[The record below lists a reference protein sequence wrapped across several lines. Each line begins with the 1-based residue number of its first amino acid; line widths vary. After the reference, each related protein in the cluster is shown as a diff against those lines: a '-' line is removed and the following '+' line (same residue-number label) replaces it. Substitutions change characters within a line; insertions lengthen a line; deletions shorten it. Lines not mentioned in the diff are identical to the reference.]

1 MKILVTDPIHSDGI
15 ALLRS
20 AGFDVDEKYDLDKD
34 SLKEIIKNYDVLIVR
49 SKTKVTKDIIESGQ
63 RLIAIG
69 RPGVGLD
76 NVDSKTAA
84 EKNIKIINT
93 PNVSTVSVAEL
104 VIGFMISAVRYIP
117 QATASLKNMEWDKEK
132 FSGTELADKTLG
144 IIGIGRIGSAVA
156 KRAKSFDMKV
166 IGFDPYVKQ
175 SKDIQI
181 VDFDTLLRSADIISF
196 HVPLTEETRHMIS
209 MTEVKKM
216 KRGMIVINAARGG
229 IIDENALAYGLEN
242 GIIRA
247 VCLDVF
253 ESEKPFK
260 SVLLN
265 QYNFIGT
272 PHIGAQTEEAQKR
285 AGLEL
290 ARLMSEY
297 LKSVKK

>member
-1 MKILVTDPIHSDGI
+1 MKILVTDPIHPDGL
-15 ALLRS
+15 ALLRN

-34 SLKEIIKNYDVLIVR
+34 SLKEIIKNYDALIVR
-49 SKTKVTKDIIESGQ
+49 SKTKVTKDVIEAGQ
-63 RLIAIG
+63 RLVAIG
-69 RPGVGLD
+69 RAGVGLD
-76 NVDSKTAA
+76 NIDSKTAT

-117 QATASLKNMEWDKEK
+117 QATASLKKMEWDKEK

-181 VDFDTLLRSADIISF
+181 VDFDTLLRSADIISV

-209 MTEVKKM
+209 MNEVEKM

-285 AGLEL
+285 AGLEI
-290 ARLMSEY
+290 ARLISEY

>member
-1 MKILVTDPIHSDGI
+1 MKVLVTDPIHPDGI
-15 ALLRS
+15 ALLKS
-20 AGFDVDEKYDLDKD
+20 SGFEVDEKYDLDKD
-34 SLKEIIKNYDVLIVR
+34 SLKEIIKNYDALIVR
-49 SKTKVTKDIIESGQ
+49 SKTKVTKEVIESGQ
-63 RLIAIG
+63 RLVAIG
-69 RPGVGLD
+69 RAGVGLD
-76 NVDSKTAA
+76 NIDSKTAT

-93 PNVSTVSVAEL
+93 PGVSTVSVAEL
-104 VIGFMISAVRYIP
+104 VMGFMIAAVRYIP
-117 QATASLKNMEWDKEK
+117 QATLSLKKMEWDKEK

-175 SKDIQI
+175 SKDMQI
-181 VDFDTLLRSADIISF
+181 VDLDTLLRSSDIISV
-196 HVPLTEETRHMIS
+196 HVPLTDETKHMIS
-209 MTEVKKM
+209 MKEVEKM

-229 IIDENALAYGLEN
+229 ILDENALKYGLDN

-260 SVLLN
+260 SVLVDH
-265 QYNFIGT
+265 YNFIGT

-285 AGLEL
+285 AGLEI
-290 ARLMSEY
+290 AKLMSEY
-297 LKSVKK
+297 LKTVKK